1 MRGRERPQRCEGAEE
16 GGDRRVSQHREA
28 RTKSAAV
35 RAALSLFGV
44 LSIVGCA
51 HSNPALVPA
60 RLMPAGRVVLDV
72 GGAYVAPVAEPVLAQ
87 ARVADERVR
96 AGATATDG
104 DREALARALTAFG
117 ATSNGPA
124 SYLALRGGL
133 GSRLEMQGA
142 LINLRTARLGVRRA
156 FAFEPE
162 DKWAFAMGLAARVG
176 IDPLAYRVVVP
187 GAELRSAQVFGGDL
201 TAQIGR
207 TSSELYD
214 LWIGARAGYTFGAA
228 SLMHPA
234 FAGDGTFGAQ
244 LHRVELAMNLGMRVG
259 FGRFAAVFELDT
271 SAAFFFGSAQS
282 INAKIDGVALSLI
295 PSGALA
301 IAF

>member
-1 MRGRERPQRCEGAEE
+1 MRGRERPQRCEGAVE
-16 GGDRRVSQHREA
+16 GGEHRAPRRRVA
-28 RTKSAAV
+28 RSRAPVFHAAI
-35 RAALSLFGV
+35 ALCGAV
-44 LSIVGCA
+44 SIVGCA

-96 AGATATDG
+96 AGAPATDS
-104 DREALARALTAFG
+104 DRESLARALTAFG

-142 LINLRTARLGVRRA
+142 LINLRTARIGVRRA
-156 FAFEPE
+156 IGFEPE

-187 GAELRSAQVFGGDL
+187 GAELRSAQVFGGDV
-201 TAQIGR
+201 TAQLGR

-244 LHRVELAMNLGMRVG
+244 LHRVELSMNLGMRVG

-282 INAKIDGVALSLI
+282 INARIDGVALSLI

-301 IAF
+301 ITF